1 MAHHIFKL
9 PDIGEG
15 TAEAELVAWHVTI
28 GDLVEEDQP
37 VADVMT
43 DKATVELTAPVS
55 GRILALHG
63 TLGEPS
69 QVGSPLIEFET
80 EATAE
85 TEISQPVA
93 ASAGLPTRDATDEG
107 ATTIAAIPVAISH
120 QEKSN
125 PVDPAATRPKTTPAV
140 RARAAKAG
148 VNLADIRGSGPQGR
162 IRQADLDAYLN
173 GESRKVGQP
182 SPAALPPSAT
192 TASSTLDYREVKLT
206 GLRRKIAEKMEIS
219 SRTIPH
225 FAYIE
230 EVDVTELEDV
240 RLSLNTRYN
249 GSRPKLTFLPFL
261 IRAMAQILPRYE
273 QINATYNDESGIV
286 RYHAPLHVGIATQT
300 DNGLI
305 VPVLKNA
312 EKLSIWDMAEE
323 ISRLASA
330 TRNGQARKEELGGSS
345 ITITSLGTLGGLA
358 TTPVINAPEVAI
370 IGPNRIVER
379 PIARAGSVELR
390 KMMNISSS
398 FDHRVVDGY
407 DAAQFIQELRSLL
420 ENPLALLA
428 G

>member
-43 DKATVELTAPVS
+43 DKATVELTAPVG

-80 EATAE
+80 DASDQTEMPRPSTAQETTDDGAAATA
-85 TEISQPVA
+85 ISVA
-93 ASAGLPTRDATDEG
+93 TPRQDISSPAGT
-107 ATTIAAIPVAISH
+107 AAA
-120 QEKSN
+120 
-125 PVDPAATRPKTTPAV
+125 RPKTTPAV
-140 RARAAKAG
+140 RTRAARAG
-148 VNLADIRGSGPQGR
+148 VNLADIRGSGPHGR
-162 IRQADLDAYLN
+162 IRQVDLDAHLN
-173 GESRKVGQP
+173 GKGAAPSITPSQSP
-182 SPAALPPSAT
+182 SPAPPS
-192 TASSTLDYREVKLT
+192 STPDVREVKLT

-330 TRNGQARKEELGGSS
+330 TRNGQARKEDLGGSS

-379 PIARAGSVELR
+379 PIARARSVELR